1 MEAKKIDSKELERFF
16 NKANWYHTIR
26 SNNLTTSG
34 VYDIDKVVHN
44 YGFDE
49 DYKGRTVLEVGPSD
63 GYFSF
68 LFKKRGAEIVTAI
81 DSNTYDGQ
89 VAINVSNK
97 SRESYEHKYSG
108 YKKEYDDFKYIYDYY
123 GVKTSNK
130 LLVLSKIMS
139 LDVNYLNGSI
149 YNLDNVK
156 NHDVVF
162 CGDLLEH
169 LRDPI
174 SAIEQLYNKTNHKC
188 IITVST
194 ALTTSIRNIFY
205 GDSYLRYVGHH
216 AGGNFFQLSYGAVRN
231 MCLSAGFSK
240 VELVSNFNLKNNR
253 HKTINK
259 HFVIHAWK

>member
-1 MEAKKIDSKELERFF
+1 MENKEINGKELERFF
-16 NKANWYHTIR
+16 TKANWYHVIR

-34 VYDIDKVVHN
+34 IYDLDEVVHH
-44 YGFDE
+44 YGFDR
-49 DYKGRTVLEVGPSD
+49 DYKERTVLEVGPSD

-68 LFKKRGAEIVTAI
+68 LFKKRGAKIVTAI

-89 VAINVSNK
+89 VAINVTNK
-97 SRESYEHKYSG
+97 GRKSYEHKYSA
-108 YKKEYDDFKYIYDYY
+108 YKKEYDEFKYIYEYY
-123 GVKTSNK
+123 GLKTSNK

-139 LDVNYLNGSI
+139 LNINYLNGSV
-149 YNLDNVK
+149 YNLDHIE

-174 SAIEQLYNKTNHKC
+174 SAIEQLYNKTNQKC

-194 ALTTSIRNIFY
+194 ALTKSIRNIFY

-231 MCLSAGFSK
+231 MCISAGFSK
-240 VELVSNFNLKNNR
+240 VELFSEFNLKNNR

-259 HFVIHAWK
+259 HLVIHAWK